1 MVVATLDLGPFLC
14 HIFQRFGDNDH
25 GADNFLLRACLTSIV
40 CTVESFGQGEPEPLL
55 ARSLY
60 FVIGTTALPAD
71 IESHLTAQGQALR
84 LNYLYHIRTWL
95 RLSNPH
101 INWNLE
107 EKEKGLHTSAK
118 IDMVVADAPKRMSL
132 DIIGQLEEVVEAQ
145 PWNYTLWS
153 KLIDQVV
160 LKDKEE
166 QVRATF
172 DKYLSIF
179 KFDVCIHET
188 LSSPKALL
196 TK

>member
-1 MVVATLDLGPFLC
+1 
-14 HIFQRFGDNDH
+14 
-25 GADNFLLRACLTSIV
+25 
-40 CTVESFGQGEPEPLL
+40 
-55 ARSLY
+55 
-60 FVIGTTALPAD
+60 
-71 IESHLTAQGQALR
+71 
-84 LNYLYHIRTWL
+84 
-95 RLSNPH
+95 
-101 INWNLE
+101 
-107 EKEKGLHTSAK
+107 
-118 IDMVVADAPKRMSL
+118 MVVADAPKRMSL

-188 LSSPKALL
+188 LSSPEALL